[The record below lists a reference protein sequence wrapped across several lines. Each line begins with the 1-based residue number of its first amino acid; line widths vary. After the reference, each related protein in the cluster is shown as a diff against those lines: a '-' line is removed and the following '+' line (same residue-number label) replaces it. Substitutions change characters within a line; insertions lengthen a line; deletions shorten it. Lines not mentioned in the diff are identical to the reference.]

1 MPHRQWQRKST
12 NCSTNQYCGSLAIP
26 IFNEAAEIEFMNS
39 SKITS
44 ELTAYDN
51 MDKKVNTEI
60 KNSIEEKYKNAIER
74 LTTEMNDKEKRIADI
89 STLTGVSNW
98 LTVLPITEFGFEWS
112 KQPFWDSIR
121 LRYGWENM

>member
-1 MPHRQWQRKST
+1 
-12 NCSTNQYCGSLAIP
+12 
-26 IFNEAAEIEFMNS
+26 MNS

-98 LTVLPITEFGFEWS
+98 LTVLPITKFGFE
-112 KQPFWDSIR
+112 
-121 LRYGWENM
+121 

>member
-1 MPHRQWQRKST
+1 
-12 NCSTNQYCGSLAIP
+12 
-26 IFNEAAEIEFMNS
+26 MNS

-74 LTTEMNDKEKRIADI
+74 LTTEMNDKEKRIVDI

-98 LTVLPITEFGFEWS
+98 LTVLPITEFGFE
-112 KQPFWDSIR
+112 
-121 LRYGWENM
+121 

>member
-1 MPHRQWQRKST
+1 
-12 NCSTNQYCGSLAIP
+12 
-26 IFNEAAEIEFMNS
+26 MNS

-74 LTTEMNDKEKRIADI
+74 LTTEMNDNEKRIVDI

-98 LTVLPITEFGFEWS
+98 LTVLAITEFGFE
-112 KQPFWDSIR
+112 
-121 LRYGWENM
+121 